1 MGSTLLLLSTLLPP
15 TTPLL
20 SWQRSSLSLT
30 PTPTVLLTTTP
41 RLTSTLPRPAMPAE
55 TSVVPTLSP
64 SPTAGSRPSPTPLTT
79 PTATSL
85 RFPTL
90 VRLSTPLP
98 LPVDTPVRPTL
109 KPSLCFVNIYLCIE
123 NTQNLQK

>member
-1 MGSTLLLLSTLLPP
+1 MGPLLSTLPLPTPLPP
-15 TTPLL
+15 LCTPPL
-20 SWQRSSLSLT
+20 
-30 PTPTVLLTTTP
+30 PTVLPMTTP
-41 RLTSTLPRPAMPAE
+41 RLTSTPLRPLMP
-55 TSVVPTLSP
+55 TVLSVAPTPSP

-79 PTATSL
+79 STDTSL

-123 NTQNLQK
+123 NTQNL